1 MKFIIGVKNLENIK
15 SDVASRGPPKRW
27 LRSQIGIYCWK
38 CPKNNFTLRRGG
50 AIWKTSL
57 QIKVTHYNKYEV

>member
-1 MKFIIGVKNLENIK
+1 MW
-15 SDVASRGPPKRW
+15 GPPKRW